1 MFLVTPS
8 KTMITLEESRLDE
21 REGTKQ
27 VMVSKLLLHVH
38 ACSAWMLQ
46 KLKRRREIKQS
57 AEFDEV
63 NSEA

>member
-1 MFLVTPS
+1 
-8 KTMITLEESRLDE
+8 
-21 REGTKQ
+21 
-27 VMVSKLLLHVH
+27 MVSKLLLHVH